1 MSTVSVNLPQRITTG
16 IENII
21 KTSIKDSLTVLSDAG
36 VLKCSVEDALDQLN
50 LKFDM
55 KTKTTTTKR
64 APKEKKLKPSV
75 PLPFCGTVNESIC
88 FGIRL
93 NHGLHTQCQNDKDGL
108 GEYCKTCQK
117 HADKNANGK
126 PAHGD
131 IRDRLTC
138 GLLEYRD
145 PKGRQTTPYGNVV
158 EKLGLD
164 KETVIAEAAKF
175 GMTIPDEHWTVV
187 KKTVGRP
194 KKDVTNV
201 SDTESE
207 SSKAPKKRGR
217 PKKVKK
223 VESAVEDDLLSQ
235 LKALDINESSS
246 DESDAPSDKETKKAK
261 KETKKAEKQAAAA
274 AKKAEK
280 EELKAMR
287 LAEKESKKAE
297 KEAAKAAA
305 KAEKEAAK
313 QAAKDAKKAEKEAA
327 KAAKKAEKDAAKQAA
342 KEVAA
347 KEVDSEPEL
356 DTEDHDDISPIQ
368 EEEIVESEEE
378 EAVKFEHEGKSY
390 LRTADNLV
398 YTMEALESDD
408 AEPIGVWNH
417 GKQTIDEIIIQS
429 DDEEEDDE
437 DDE

>member
-16 IENII
+16 IQNVI
-21 KTSIKDSLTVLSDAG
+21 KDSIKDSLTVLSDAG
-36 VLKCSVEDALDQLN
+36 VLKCSVEDALDRLN
-50 LKFDM
+50 LQFDV

-75 PLPFCGTVNESIC
+75 PLPFCGTIDESIC

-126 PAHGD
+126 PSHGD

-145 PKGRQTTPYGNVV
+145 PKGRQTTPYGNIV

-164 KETVIAEAAKF
+164 KEMVIAEAAKF

-207 SSKAPKKRGR
+207 SSKTTKKRGR

-223 VESAVEDDLLSQ
+223 VESAVQDDLLSQ
-235 LKALDINESSS
+235 LKALDMNESSS

-261 KETKKAEKQAAAA
+261 KVTKKAEKEAAAA

-327 KAAKKAEKDAAKQAA
+327 KAAKKAEKEAAKDAK
-342 KEVAA
+342 KEV
-347 KEVDSEPEL
+347 KEVVDSEPEL
-356 DTEDHDDISPIQ
+356 DTEEHDD
-368 EEEIVESEEE
+368 EIVESEEE
-378 EAVKFEHEGKSY
+378 EAEKFEHEGKTY

-398 YTMEALESDD
+398 YTLEALESDD

-417 GKQTIDEIIIQS
+417 AKETIDEIIIQS
-429 DDEEEDDE
+429 DDEEDEDE

>member
-16 IENII
+16 IQNVI
-21 KTSIKDSLTVLSDAG
+21 KDSIKDSLTVLSDAG
-36 VLKCSVEDALDQLN
+36 VLKCSVEDALDRLN
-50 LKFDM
+50 LQFDV

-64 APKEKKLKPSV
+64 APKEKKHKPSV
-75 PLPFCGTVNESIC
+75 PLPFCGTVDESTC

-145 PKGRQTTPYGNVV
+145 PKGRQTTPYGNIV

-164 KETVIAEAAKF
+164 KDMVIAEAAKF

-207 SSKAPKKRGR
+207 SSKTTKKRGR

-223 VESAVEDDLLSQ
+223 VESAVQDDLLSQ
-235 LKALDINESSS
+235 LKALDINESS

-261 KETKKAEKQAAAA
+261 KVTKKAEKEAAAA

-313 QAAKDAKKAEKEAA
+313 
-327 KAAKKAEKDAAKQAA
+327 AAKKAEKDAK
-342 KEVAA
+342 KEVKAV
-347 KEVDSEPEL
+347 VDSEPEL
-356 DTEDHDDISPIQ
+356 DTEEHDD
-368 EEEIVESEEE
+368 EIVESDEE
-378 EAVKFEHEGKSY
+378 EAEKFEHEGKTY

-398 YTMEALESDD
+398 YTLDALESDD

-417 GKQTIDEIIIQS
+417 AKETIDEITIQS
-429 DDEEEDDE
+429 DDEEDEDE

>member
-16 IENII
+16 IQNVI
-21 KTSIKDSLTVLSDAG
+21 KDSIKDSLTVLSDAG
-36 VLKCSVEDALDQLN
+36 VLKCSVEDALDRLN
-50 LKFDM
+50 LQFDV

-75 PLPFCGTVNESIC
+75 PLPFCGTVDESIC

-207 SSKAPKKRGR
+207 SSKTTKKRGR

-223 VESAVEDDLLSQ
+223 VESAVQDDLLSQ
-235 LKALDINESSS
+235 LKALDMNESS

-261 KETKKAEKQAAAA
+261 KVTKKAEKEAAKA

-327 KAAKKAEKDAAKQAA
+327 KAAKKAEKEAEKDAK
-342 KEVAA
+342 KEV
-347 KEVDSEPEL
+347 KEVVDSEPEL
-356 DTEDHDDISPIQ
+356 DTEEHDD
-368 EEEIVESEEE
+368 EIVESEEE
-378 EAVKFEHEGKSY
+378 EAEKFEHEGKTY

-398 YTMEALESDD
+398 YTLEALESDD

-417 GKQTIDEIIIQS
+417 AKETIDEITIQS
-429 DDEEEDDE
+429 DDEEDEDE

>member
-16 IENII
+16 IQNVI
-21 KTSIKDSLTVLSDAG
+21 KDSIKDSLTVLSDAG
-36 VLKCSVEDALDQLN
+36 VLKCSVEDALDRLN
-50 LKFDM
+50 LQFDV

-75 PLPFCGTVNESIC
+75 PLPFCGTVDESIC

-145 PKGRQTTPYGNVV
+145 PKGRQTTPYGNIV

-164 KETVIAEAAKF
+164 KDMVIAEAAKF

-207 SSKAPKKRGR
+207 SSKTTKKRGR

-223 VESAVEDDLLSQ
+223 VESAVQDDLLSQ
-235 LKALDINESSS
+235 LKALDINESS

-261 KETKKAEKQAAAA
+261 KVTKKAEKEAAAA

-313 QAAKDAKKAEKEAA
+313 QAAKDAKKAEKD
-327 KAAKKAEKDAAKQAA
+327 AKK
-342 KEVAA
+342 EVKAV
-347 KEVDSEPEL
+347 VDSEPEL
-356 DTEDHDDISPIQ
+356 DTEEHDD
-368 EEEIVESEEE
+368 EIVESDEE
-378 EAVKFEHEGKSY
+378 EAEKFEHEGKTY

-398 YTMEALESDD
+398 YTLDALESDD

-417 GKQTIDEIIIQS
+417 AKETIDEITIQS
-429 DDEEEDDE
+429 DDEEDEDE

>member
-36 VLKCSVEDALDQLN
+36 VLKCSLEDALDRLN
-50 LKFDM
+50 LQFDM

-75 PLPFCGTVNESIC
+75 PLPFCGTVDESIC

-145 PKGRQTTPYGNVV
+145 PKGRQTTPYGNIV

-164 KETVIAEAAKF
+164 KEMVIAEAAKF

-207 SSKAPKKRGR
+207 SSKTTKKRGR

-223 VESAVEDDLLSQ
+223 VESAVQDDLLSQ
-235 LKALDINESSS
+235 LKALDMNESS
-246 DESDAPSDKETKKAK
+246 DESDDAPSDKDTKKAK
-261 KETKKAEKQAAAA
+261 KAKKVT
-274 AKKAEK
+274 KKAEK

-297 KEAAKAAA
+297 KDAAKAAA

-313 QAAKDAKKAEKEAA
+313 AAKDAKKAEKD
-327 KAAKKAEKDAAKQAA
+327 AKKEV
-342 KEVAA
+342 KEV
-347 KEVDSEPEL
+347 VDSEPEL
-356 DTEDHDDISPIQ
+356 DTEEHDD
-368 EEEIVESEEE
+368 EIVESEEE
-378 EAVKFEHEGKSY
+378 EAEKFEHEGKTY

-398 YTMEALESDD
+398 YTLEALESDD

-417 GKQTIDEIIIQS
+417 AKETIDEITIQS
-429 DDEEEDDE
+429 DDEEDEDE

>member
-16 IENII
+16 IQNVI
-21 KTSIKDSLTVLSDAG
+21 KDSIKDSLTVLSDAG
-36 VLKCSVEDALDQLN
+36 VLKCSVEDALDRLN
-50 LKFDM
+50 LQFDV

-64 APKEKKLKPSV
+64 VPKEKKLKPSV
-75 PLPFCGTVNESIC
+75 PLPFCGTVDESIC

-145 PKGRQTTPYGNVV
+145 PKGRQTTPYGNIV

-164 KETVIAEAAKF
+164 KEMVIAEAAKF

-207 SSKAPKKRGR
+207 SSKTTKKRGR

-223 VESAVEDDLLSQ
+223 VESAVQDDLLSQ
-235 LKALDINESSS
+235 LKALDMNESS

-261 KETKKAEKQAAAA
+261 KVTKKAEKEAAAA

-297 KEAAKAAA
+297 KDAAKAAA

-327 KAAKKAEKDAAKQAA
+327 KAAAKDAKKAEKDAK
-342 KEVAA
+342 KEV
-347 KEVDSEPEL
+347 EEVVDSEPEL
-356 DTEDHDDISPIQ
+356 DTEEHDD
-368 EEEIVESEEE
+368 EIVESEEE
-378 EAVKFEHEGKSY
+378 EAEKFEYEGKTY

-398 YTMEALESDD
+398 YTLEALESDD
-408 AEPIGVWNH
+408 AEPIGLWNH
-417 GKQTIDEIIIQS
+417 AKETIDEITIQS
-429 DDEEEDDE
+429 DDEEDEDE

>member
-16 IENII
+16 IQNVI
-21 KTSIKDSLTVLSDAG
+21 KDSIKDSLTVLSDAG
-36 VLKCSVEDALDQLN
+36 VLKCSVEDALDRLN
-50 LKFDM
+50 LQFDV

-75 PLPFCGTVNESIC
+75 PLPFCGTVDESIC

-131 IRDRLTC
+131 IRDLLTC

-145 PKGRQTTPYGNVV
+145 PKGRQTTPYGNIV

-164 KETVIAEAAKF
+164 KEMVIAEAAKF

-207 SSKAPKKRGR
+207 SSKTTKKRGR

-223 VESAVEDDLLSQ
+223 VESAVQDDLLSQ
-235 LKALDINESSS
+235 LKALDMNESS

-261 KETKKAEKQAAAA
+261 KVT
-274 AKKAEK
+274 
-280 EELKAMR
+280 
-287 LAEKESKKAE
+287 
-297 KEAAKAAA
+297 
-305 KAEKEAAK
+305 
-313 QAAKDAKKAEKEAA
+313 KKAEKEAA
-327 KAAKKAEKDAAKQAA
+327 KAAKKAEKEAEKDAK
-342 KEVAA
+342 KEV
-347 KEVDSEPEL
+347 KEVVDSEPEL
-356 DTEDHDDISPIQ
+356 DTEEHDD
-368 EEEIVESEEE
+368 EIVESEEE
-378 EAVKFEHEGKSY
+378 EAEKFEHEGKTY

-398 YTMEALESDD
+398 YTLEALESDD

-417 GKQTIDEIIIQS
+417 AKETIDEITIQS
-429 DDEEEDDE
+429 DDEEDEDE

>member
-1 MSTVSVNLPQRITTG
+1 MSIVSVNLPQRITTG

-36 VLKCSVEDALDQLN
+36 VLKCSVEDALDRLN
-50 LKFDM
+50 LQFDM

-75 PLPFCGTVNESIC
+75 PLPFCGTVDESIC

-145 PKGRQTTPYGNVV
+145 PKGRQTTPYGNIV

-235 LKALDINESSS
+235 LKALDINESS

-261 KETKKAEKQAAAA
+261 KVTKKAEKEAAAA

-297 KEAAKAAA
+297 KEAAK
-305 KAEKEAAK
+305 

-327 KAAKKAEKDAAKQAA
+327 KAAKKAEKK
-342 KEVAA
+342 
-347 KEVDSEPEL
+347 VDSEPEL

-417 GKQTIDEIIIQS
+417 GKQTIDEITIQS
-429 DDEEEDDE
+429 DDEEEYDDE